1 MYLANANINDL
12 KVENST
18 IINCF
23 NQALAEKKI
32 KIFYLFNPYTRT
44 ITYSFNDPTYGSCS
58 FTIDSDGNIYNKYDS
73 RLFPTIPLCDAF
85 IQYLYNTEKAA
96 SDGVLKNLY
105 PDLYEEEILKRNM
118 TKKEKADYDKT
129 KDKFRELLSTINTT
143 VNADSKALNKA
154 EAKEES
160 LCFKIEISNH
170 YSAFSFTITA
180 YSTVTN
186 HKYTFSDS
194 FSRFVLKSEPIDE
207 KSKEMLYTLSP
218 LYYKPT
224 YYYDKKEIKF
234 AKMILGQGIKAMT
247 SQNSKPSF
255 MPLEF
260 EGEAF
265 ELEKEIKN
273 VQVSIDKD
281 GHITS
286 PYEKTS
292 DNFVYDFENPKELVY
307 FDMKKHLAT
316 YLTFATDTEKKLLL
330 FKFEN
335 PMFDSKYFGK
345 EISDSLVP
353 TIKDVVDVEPSYLY
367 KSMRLVDHIEYYIDL
382 DKIKIELI
390 CKSKYFLSGHEVTSM
405 EFDGVHSNELKAFVK
420 ARDSLNMPEEGH
432 VEDERIIAEF
442 ITASLKALKKTC
454 QIFIS
459 EDVKKLKKKSVGKI
473 NIIANSDQNWF
484 GLKFQSNEY
493 TDEELESI
501 LSAYKKKKKY
511 FRLGNDILSL
521 EEGDGKEMVSLLN
534 DFDLKQP
541 HMPVYQSLKLRG
553 RDNVTLT
560 NDLKNLFERVQDY
573 DDQEIS
579 IDDRVKNILRPYQIK
594 GIKWLTTLK
603 ESHLSGILADDMGL
617 GKTLEIIAFLSQYHL
632 DKPNLVVCPKSL
644 TFNWADEFHKWDPKA
659 KVVVLSSSKEDRH
672 NKLLQMSNDNTTYI
686 ISYDSLRI
694 DLDLFKDKSFG
705 FLILD
710 EGQYIANAFSKKSKA
725 VKELSADYKFA
736 LTGTPIQNSLMD
748 LWSIFDF
755 LMPGYLKS
763 FQDFKKTYGT
773 YDLDEDDRK
782 HLENIISPFL
792 LKRKKEDVLTE
803 LPEKIVMTQNLV
815 MESEES
821 DLYTAYLY
829 NARKVMEEKKV
840 KGNNAGIEVLAAL
853 TRLRQLCVDPSC
865 FLEYNKTSTK
875 LDYTL
880 TLIKEAIG
888 KDHKIILFSSFTTV
902 LDHLSTLLDTETI
915 AHERIQG
922 DTSAE
927 KRIQLSKQF
936 NETDNF
942 KVMLISLKAGGTGLN
957 LIGADIVIHLDPWW
971 NLAAENQ
978 ASDRAYRIGQ
988 TRKVVVYKLVMK
1000 NTIEEKVLELQ
1011 AKKKNLSDIFDAASN
1026 KTSLSDED
1034 IEYLLN

>member
-1 MYLANANINDL
+1 MYLANTKIDNIRT
-12 KVENST
+12 ENST
-18 IINCF
+18 FINEF
-23 NQALAEKKI
+23 KQALAEKKT
-32 KIFYLFNPYTRT
+32 KIIYFFNPISRT
-44 ITYSFNDPTYGSCS
+44 ITYSFNDSTYGSCS
-58 FTIDSDGNIYNKYDS
+58 FTINSDGNILNKS
-73 RLFPTIPLCDAF
+73 NSCLFPTIPLCDAF
-85 IQYLYNTEKAA
+85 IQYLYNAEKNA
-96 SDGVLKNLY
+96 SNDILKNLY
-105 PDLYEEEILKRNM
+105 PELYNEEILKRNM
-118 TKKEKADYDKT
+118 TKKQKEDYDKT
-129 KDKFRELLSTINTT
+129 KENFREFLTTINTS
-143 VNADSKALNKA
+143 VIADEKAMNKA

-160 LCFKIEISNH
+160 LCFKIEINNH
-170 YSAFSFTITA
+170 YSGFSFTITA
-180 YSTVTN
+180 YSTITN
-186 HKYTFSDS
+186 RKYSFSDS
-194 FSRFVLKSEPIDE
+194 FSRFVLKGEPIDE
-207 KSKEMLYTLSP
+207 KSKEMLYTFSP

-224 YYYDKKEIKF
+224 VYYDKKELKF
-234 AKMILGQGIKAMT
+234 AKLILGQGIKAMIN
-247 SQNSKPSF
+247 QNSKTSF
-255 MPLEF
+255 IPLEF

-265 ELEKEIKN
+265 NLEKEIKN

-281 GHITS
+281 GHINA

-292 DNFVYDFENPKELVY
+292 SNFLYDFENAKELVY
-307 FDMKKHLAT
+307 FDMKEHLAS
-316 YLTFATDTEKKLLL
+316 YLSFATDTEKKLLL

-335 PMFDSKYFGK
+335 PMFDSKYFGE

-367 KSMRLVDHIEYYIDL
+367 KSMKLIDHIEYYIDL
-382 DKIKIELI
+382 DKDKIELI
-390 CKSKYFLSGHEVTSM
+390 CKSRYFLSGHEVTSM
-405 EFDGVHSNELKAFVK
+405 EFDARHSKEFAAFVK
-420 ARDSLNMPEEGH
+420 ARDSLKMPEEGR
-432 VEDERIIAEF
+432 VEDEKIIADF
-442 ITASLKALKKTC
+442 ISAPLKNLKKTC
-454 QIFIS
+454 HIFVS
-459 EDVKKLKKKSVGKI
+459 EDIKKLKKKPVGKI
-473 NIIANSDQNWF
+473 NIIANSEHNWF
-484 GLKFQSNEY
+484 SFKFKSNEY
-493 TDEELESI
+493 TDEELDAI
-501 LSAYKKKKKY
+501 LAAYKKKKKY
-511 FRLGNDILSL
+511 FRLGNDIISL
-521 EEGDGKEMVSLLN
+521 EEGDGQEMVSLLN
-534 DFDLKQP
+534 DFDLKDP
-541 HMPVYQSLKLRG
+541 KIPVYQSLKLRG

-560 NDLKNLFERVQDY
+560 NDLKNLFQRVQDY
-573 DDQEIS
+573 DDQAIS
-579 IDDRVKNILRPYQIK
+579 VDDGLREILRPYQIK

-603 ESHLSGILADDMGL
+603 ECHLSGILADDMGL

-644 TFNWADEFHKWDPKA
+644 TFNWADEFHKWNPKA

-672 NKLLQMSNDNTTYI
+672 DKLLHMRNDNTTYI

-725 VKELSADYKFA
+725 VKELSADNKFA
-736 LTGTPIQNSLMD
+736 LTGTPVQNSLMD

-763 FQDFKKTYGT
+763 FKDFKNLYGK
-773 YDLDEDDRK
+773 YELGADDRT

-803 LPEKIVMTQNLV
+803 LPEKIIMTQNLV
-815 MESEES
+815 MESDES
-821 DLYTAYLY
+821 DLYTAYLH
-829 NARKVMEEKKV
+829 NARKAMEENKK
-840 KGNNAGIEVLAAL
+840 KGKKAGIEVLAAL

-875 LDYTL
+875 LDYTVA
-880 TLIKEAIG
+880 LIKEAVG
-888 KDHKIILFSSFTTV
+888 KDHKIILFSSFTSV
-902 LDHLSTLLDTETI
+902 LDHLSSLLETNGI

-936 NETDNF
+936 NETDDF

-988 TRKVVVYKLVMK
+988 TKKVVVYKPVMK

-1011 AKKKNLSDIFDAASN
+1011 AKKKNLSDIFDGASN